1 MSNYPNDPGYVSESA
16 TSAAAAEAAK
26 KFSGSMADKCER
38 WFKAWTEY
46 GELKTCEEC
55 ELAAREGGDLGRHQS
70 ISARIRT
77 DLFLK
82 RRCLYKTA
90 THLVTREPVKIWHDS
105 SIFDLVTDQKG
116 KVVYQTRPTTSGREA
131 VVYGWGY
138 RT

>member
-1 MSNYPNDPGYVSESA
+1 MSNYPNDPGFVSESA
-16 TSAAAAEAAK
+16 TSAAAAQAAK
-26 KFSGSMADKCER
+26 SFANSMADKCEA

-55 ELAAREGGDLGRHQS
+55 ELAAREAGELGRHQS

-90 THLVTREPVKIWHDS
+90 THLVTLEPVKIWCDS
-105 SIFDLVTDQKG
+105 STFNLITKPNGQI
-116 KVVYQTRPTTSGREA
+116 VYLEKPTSSGRGA
-131 VVYGWGY
+131 VLYGWGH